1 MLFLDA
7 SALAKRYVEEAG
19 TELVVAT
26 MAGQPIAISRL
37 SVTEVVSA
45 ICRRCREGDLR
56 VEQREAALRQLD
68 SERSA
73 FHVVEFTEEIVARA
87 GALLRRHPLRASDSV
102 QLASCLLLADE
113 LGTPARLM
121 AFDERLVRA
130 ARAEGVNCLAVERS

>member
-19 TELVVAT
+19 RELVVET
-26 MAGQPIAISRL
+26 MAGQPVAISRL
-37 SVTEVVSA
+37 SVTEVASA
-45 ICRRCREGDLR
+45 ICRRCREGDLEI
-56 VEQREAALRQLD
+56 EQREAALRRFD
-68 SERSA
+68 SERPA

-121 AFDERLVRA
+121 AFDERLLSA
-130 ARAEGVNCLAVERS
+130 ARAEGVDCLAVERS